1 MRVGDLVQEVSSN
14 RTGVVMGLPKEQRRS
29 CIKPHWPT
37 YEVLWSDGKLQ
48 RTHVN
53 NMKVVT

>member
-1 MRVGDLVQEVSSN
+1 
-14 RTGVVMGLPKEQRRS
+14 MGLPKEQRWS